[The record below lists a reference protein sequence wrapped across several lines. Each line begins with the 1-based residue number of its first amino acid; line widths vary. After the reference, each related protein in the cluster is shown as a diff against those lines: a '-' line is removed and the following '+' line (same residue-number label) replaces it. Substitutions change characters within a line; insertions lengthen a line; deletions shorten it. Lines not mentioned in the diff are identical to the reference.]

1 MANTKRPLA
10 KEFRLDYE
18 PREAFTRFHQ
28 RENRWA
34 VLICHRRAG
43 KTVAAVNE
51 LVIRALY
58 TKKKN
63 ARFAYIA
70 PFRQQAKMIAWLYLR
85 EATEGIA
92 IEVRESD
99 LSVEFPNG
107 AKITLYGSDNP
118 DAMRGIYNDG
128 VVVDEFADCRPS
140 LWTEVILPTL
150 ADRKGWAVLMGT
162 VKGARNQLW
171 QFYLKAVENVA
182 WFTLLLKADTSGIIE
197 EEELEALRSQMSEA
211 QFNQEFLCDPN
222 AALLGTYYTT
232 LINKIDNEGHIHDK
246 VSHDPNFPV
255 TVAADLGRSDSTVL
269 VFFQERPDG
278 IAFIDCEA
286 GFGVG
291 LDYYFDLLDNK
302 PYEYDRIWLPHDAR
316 AMTLSTNKSTADQFM
331 DKYRGTSVQ
340 LDIVPRLSVQD
351 GIEATRLI
359 LPYSWFHSQRCDIL
373 VDAAR
378 TYRRKFNE
386 LTQAFMDTPLHS
398 WESDYCDAL
407 RYAAV
412 VANKKKLEAPDPH
425 RSVHTQAPYPSYSL
439 DQLYAARNAN
449 KPRQIQKMRI

>member
-1 MANTKRPLA
+1 MANTKRQLA
-10 KEFRLDYE
+10 QEFKLAYE
-18 PREAFTRFHQ
+18 PRDPFILFHQ
-28 RENRWA
+28 RQNRWA
-34 VLICHRRAG
+34 VLLCHRRAG

-58 TKKKN
+58 TRKKN
-63 ARFAYIA
+63 ARFGYIA
-70 PFRQQAKMIAWLYLR
+70 PFRQQAKQIAWMYLR

-92 IEVRESD
+92 VEVRESD

-118 DAMRGIYNDG
+118 DAMRGIYLDG

-171 QFYLKAVENVA
+171 QFYQKALNDLK
-182 WFTLLLKADTSGIIE
+182 WFSLILKADTSGIIDD
-197 EEELEALRSQMSEA
+197 EELEGLRSQMSEA
-211 QFNQEFLCDPN
+211 QYNQEFLCDPN

-232 LINKIDNEGHIHDK
+232 LINKIDNEGHVNDK
-246 VSHDPNFPV
+246 VNYDPEFPV

-278 IAFIDCEA
+278 IAVIDVEA

-291 LDYYFDLLDNK
+291 LEYYFELLDNK
-302 PYEYDRIWLPHDAR
+302 PYSYDTIWLPHDAK
-316 AMTLSTNKSTADQFM
+316 AMTLATNKSTANQFM
-331 DKYRGTSVQ
+331 DHYRGTDTQ

-351 GIEATRLI
+351 GIEAARLI
-359 LPYSWFHSQRCDIL
+359 LPYTWFHAVKADIL
-373 VDAAR
+373 VDAMR

-398 WESDYCDAL
+398 WESDYCDAF
-407 RYAAV
+407 RYLAV
-412 VANKKKLEAPDPH
+412 VANKKKLEAPTPH
-425 RSVHTQAPYPSYSL
+425 ESVNTTPYPSYNL
-439 DQLYAARNAN
+439 DQLYAERSNRQ
-449 KPRQIQKMRI
+449 PRQIQKMRV

>member
-1 MANTKRPLA
+1 MANTKRKLD
-10 KEFRLDYE
+10 KEFKLAYT
-18 PREAFTRFHQ
+18 PRAAFRPFHQ
-28 RENRWA
+28 RSKRWA
-34 VLICHRRAG
+34 TLICHRRAG
-43 KTVAAVNE
+43 KTVAAINE

-58 TKKKN
+58 TKKTN

-70 PFRQQAKMIAWLYLR
+70 PFRQQAKMIAWKYLTD
-85 EATEGIA
+85 ATAGVA

-140 LWTEVILPTL
+140 LWNEVILPTL

-171 QFYLKAVENVA
+171 QFYQKAIKDES
-182 WFTLLLKADTSGIIE
+182 WHTLLLRADDSGIIDD
-197 EEELEALRSQMSEA
+197 EELAGLKSQMSEA
-211 QFNQEFLCDPN
+211 QYNQEFLCDPN
-222 AALLGTYYTT
+222 AALMGTFYTT
-232 LINKIDNEGHIHDK
+232 LINKIDKEGH
-246 VSHDPNFPV
+246 VNGTVRHDPLFPV

-269 VFFQERPDG
+269 TFFQERPDG
-278 IAFIDCEA
+278 IAVIDCEA

-291 LDYYFDLLDNK
+291 LEYYFELLDNK
-302 PYEYDRIWLPHDAR
+302 PYEYDTIWLPHDAR
-316 AMTLSTNKSTADQFM
+316 AMTLSTNKSTADQFI
-331 DKYRGTSVQ
+331 DHYRGSTVK

-351 GIEATRLI
+351 GIEAVRLI
-359 LPYSWFHSQRCDIL
+359 LPYTWFNSDKADIL
-373 VDAAR
+373 VDALR

-398 WESDYCDAL
+398 WESDYADSM
-407 RYAAV
+407 RYLAI
-412 VANKKKLEAPDPH
+412 VANKQKLKPPEAHHSATAD
-425 RSVHTQAPYPSYSL
+425 PYPSYNL
-439 DQLYAARNAN
+439 TQLYADRS
-449 KPRQIQKMRI
+449 RGQGSQIQKLRV

>member
-1 MANTKRPLA
+1 MANTKRVVA
-10 KEFRLDYE
+10 KEFKLDYD
-18 PREAFTRFHQ
+18 PREPFKEFHQ
-28 RENRWA
+28 RSLRWA
-34 VLICHRRAG
+34 VMICHRRAG

-51 LVIRALY
+51 LIIRSLY

-70 PFRQQAKMIAWLYLR
+70 PFRQQAKMIAWQYLC
-85 EATEGIA
+85 EGTQGVA
-92 IEVRESD
+92 VEVRESD

-107 AKITLYGSDNP
+107 ARITLYGSDNP

-150 ADRKGWAVLMGT
+150 ADRQGWAVLMGT

-171 QFYLKAVENVA
+171 QFYLKALERDD
-182 WFTLLLKADTSGIIE
+182 WFSLLLRADESGIIPDAE
-197 EEELEALRSQMSEA
+197 MEILQSQMSEA

-232 LINKIDNEGHIHDK
+232 LINKIDTEGHVHDK
-246 VSHDPNFPV
+246 VAYDPEFPV

-291 LDYYFDLLDNK
+291 LDYYFELLDNK
-302 PYEYDRIWLPHDAR
+302 PYEYDRIWLPHDAKSL
-316 AMTLSTNKSTADQFM
+316 TLATNKSTANQFI
-331 DKYRGTSVQ
+331 DHYRGTTVL

-351 GIEATRLI
+351 GIEAARMI
-359 LPYSWFHSQRCDIL
+359 LPYSWFNSEKTDVLI
-373 VDAAR
+373 DAMR
-378 TYRRKFNE
+378 TYRRKYNE

-398 WESDYCDAL
+398 WESDYADAF
-407 RYAAV
+407 RYAAI
-412 VANKKKLEAPDPH
+412 VANKQKLAAPDPH
-425 RSVHTQAPYPSYSL
+425 ASLAHQPYPSYNL
-439 DQLYAARNAN
+439 DQLYAERAAN
-449 KPRQIQKMRI
+449 QPRRIQNMRV

>member
-1 MANTKRPLA
+1 MANTKRIVA
-10 KEFRLDYE
+10 KEFQLDYT
-18 PREAFTRFHQ
+18 PRDAFKDFHQ
-28 RENRWA
+28 RSDRWA

-51 LVIRALY
+51 LIIRALY

-70 PFRQQAKMIAWLYLR
+70 PFRQQAKMIAWLYLCQN
-85 EATEGIA
+85 TEGIA
-92 IEVRESD
+92 VEVRESD
-99 LSVEFPNG
+99 LSVELPNG

-171 QFYLKAVENVA
+171 QFHLKAQQLED
-182 WFTLLLKADTSGIIE
+182 WYSMLLKADESGIIPP
-197 EEELEALRSQMSEA
+197 EELDILQSQMSEA

-232 LINKIDNEGHIHDK
+232 LINKIEKEGHIHDK
-246 VSHDPNFPV
+246 VKYDPEFPV
-255 TVAADLGRSDSTVL
+255 TVAADLGRSDSTVII
-269 VFFQERPDG
+269 FFQERPDG

-286 GFGVG
+286 GYGVG
-291 LDYYFDLLDNK
+291 LDHYFEMLDSK
-302 PYEYDRIWLPHDAR
+302 PYEYDRIWLPHDAKSL
-316 AMTLSTNKSTADQFM
+316 TLATNKSTANQFM
-331 DKYRGTSVQ
+331 DHYRGTTTQ

-351 GIEATRLI
+351 GIEAVRLI
-359 LPYSWFHSQRCDIL
+359 LPYSWFNSEKTDVLI
-373 VDAAR
+373 DAVR
-378 TYRRKFNE
+378 TYRRRYNE

-398 WESDYCDAL
+398 WESDFADAL
-407 RYAAV
+407 RYAAI
-412 VANKKKLEAPDPH
+412 VANKQKLSAPSAHD
-425 RSVHTQAPYPSYSL
+425 SITNDLYPSYNL
-439 DQLYAARNAN
+439 DQLYADRETS
-449 KPRQIQKMRI
+449 KPRRIQTMRL